1 MLMERQQRIVALAD
15 DLAAT
20 FHARAD
26 THDRD
31 GTFPHANY
39 RDLHTRGYL
48 RLAVPVAYGGDG
60 ASIYEMVL
68 AQEHLARGD
77 GATALGVG
85 MTLHLMGRLYETQQW
100 DERVYALVCRAILE
114 QGALVNAAATEPEM
128 GSPSRGGLPAT
139 TATPTDG
146 GWLING
152 HKRLISMAPAVT
164 LFSVSVRLPPSETM
178 PDGGRGNAIIRA
190 DSPGVRIENVWND
203 ALSLRASGN
212 SDLWL
217 AEVFVPDDMLI
228 DRVAAGAV
236 GGKSPAALAWFSLML
251 SAVYLGIGQAA
262 CNAVVRYA
270 RERTPVA
277 LGKPIAALPHVQRRT
292 GTMATTLNAARAV
305 LHQAAQQWETLP
317 AQRDT
322 LAPLIVQAKYL
333 CTNAAVT
340 ATDEAL
346 RIAGGFGLSRD
357 LPLERYFRD
366 ARAGI
371 THPPHDDAAL
381 EMIGKALLES

>member
-1 MLMERQQRIVALAD
+1 MLTERQQRIVALAD
-15 DLAAT
+15 DLAST

-26 THDRD
+26 THDRN
-31 GTFPHANY
+31 GTFPHENY
-39 RDLHTRGYL
+39 RDLHSRGYL

-77 GATALGVG
+77 AATALGVG

-100 DERVYALVCRAILE
+100 DERVYALVCREILAN
-114 QGALVNAAATEPEM
+114 GALVNSAATEPEM

-146 GWLING
+146 GWLIHG

-164 LFSVSVRLPPSETM
+164 LFSVSVRLPASETM
-178 PDGGRGNAIIRA
+178 PDGGRGNALIRT
-190 DSPGVRIENVWND
+190 DSPGVRIENVWSD

-217 AEVFVPDDMLI
+217 DDVFVPDDMLI
-228 DRVAAGAV
+228 DRVAANAV
-236 GGKSPAALAWFSLML
+236 AGKSPSALAWFSLML
-251 SAVYLGIGQAA
+251 SAVYLGVGQAA
-262 CNAVVRYA
+262 CNAVVSYA

-277 LGKPIAALPHVQRRT
+277 LGKPIATLPHVQRRT
-292 GTMATTLNAARAV
+292 GTIATTLNAARAV
-305 LHQAAQQWETLP
+305 LHQVAQQWEHAP
-317 AQRDT
+317 AQRGT
-322 LAPLIVQAKYL
+322 LAPQIVQAKYL

-381 EMIGKALLES
+381 EMIGKALLDG